1 MFPIDR
7 MRRLRKNDSM
17 RDLVS
22 ETLISKQKLIM
33 PVFVDENIKEPKKI
47 DTMPGILRLPL
58 GALEEYF
65 GRLEDLGIR
74 SILLF
79 GIPKS
84 KDPMGTLAYDPEGV
98 VQKALHICDE
108 SSRLISIA
116 DLCLC
121 EYTDHGHCGL
131 IHNGKVD
138 NDSTL
143 EVYGKIA
150 TSYAEAGADMVAPSG
165 MMDGQVAAIRS
176 ALDAA
181 NYRDTIIMAYS
192 AKYSSYLYGP
202 FRDAADSVPKFSDRR
217 SYQMDFRNSREAI
230 REVEM
235 DEVEGADIVM
245 VKPSLFYL
253 DVVSRVRNITNK
265 PLAVYSVSAEYTMIK
280 NAVDLALTQKEIII
294 EALYAPF
301 RAGAD
306 MLITYFAEFY
316 AENFQ

>member
-1 MFPIDR
+1 MFPTER
-7 MRRLRKNDSM
+7 MRRLRKSESM

-22 ETLISKQKLIM
+22 ETQISKQKLIM

-58 GALEEYF
+58 GSLEEYF

-74 SILLF
+74 SVLLF
-79 GIPKS
+79 GIPRS
-84 KDPMGTLAYDPEGV
+84 KDPMGTAAYDPEGV

-131 IHNGKVD
+131 IQNGKVE

-143 EVYGKIA
+143 ETYGKIA

-181 NYRDTIIMAYS
+181 NYRDTVIMAYS

-202 FRDAADSVPKFSDRR
+202 FRDAAESTPKFSDRK
-217 SYQMDFRNSREAI
+217 SYQMDFRNSREAL
-230 REVEM
+230 REVEL

-245 VKPSLFYL
+245 VKPGLFYL
-253 DVVSRVRNITNK
+253 DVVSQVRRMTKK
-265 PLAVYSVSAEYTMIK
+265 PLAVYSVSAEYTMIR
-280 NAVDLALTQKEIII
+280 NAVDLALAQRDIIN
-294 EALYAPF
+294 EAIYAPF

-316 AENFQ
+316 AENF

>member
-1 MFPIDR
+1 MFPTER
-7 MRRLRKNDSM
+7 MRRLRKSESM

-22 ETLISKQKLIM
+22 ETQISKQKLIM
-33 PVFVDENIKEPKKI
+33 PVFVDENTKEPKKI

-58 GALEEYF
+58 GSLEEYF

-74 SILLF
+74 SVLLF
-79 GIPKS
+79 GIPRS
-84 KDPMGTLAYDPEGV
+84 KDPMGTAAYDPEGV

-131 IHNGKVD
+131 IQNGKVE

-143 EVYGKIA
+143 ETYGKIA

-181 NYRDTIIMAYS
+181 NYRDTVIMAYS

-202 FRDAADSVPKFSDRR
+202 FRDAAESTPKFSDRK
-217 SYQMDFRNSREAI
+217 SYQMDFRNSREAL
-230 REVEM
+230 REVEL

-245 VKPSLFYL
+245 VKPGLFYL
-253 DVVSRVRNITNK
+253 DVVSQVRRMTKK
-265 PLAVYSVSAEYTMIK
+265 PLAVYSVSAEYTMIR
-280 NAVDLALTQKEIII
+280 NAVDLALAQRDIIN
-294 EALYAPF
+294 EAIYAPF

-316 AENFQ
+316 AENF

>member
-1 MFPIDR
+1 MFPTER
-7 MRRLRKNDSM
+7 MRRLRKSESM

-22 ETLISKQKLIM
+22 ETQISKQKLIM
-33 PVFVDENIKEPKKI
+33 PVFVDENLKEPKKI

-65 GRLEDLGIR
+65 GRLEDLGLR
-74 SILLF
+74 SVLLF

-84 KDPMGTLAYDPEGV
+84 KDPVGTSAYDPEGV

-131 IHNGKVD
+131 IQNGKVD

-143 EVYGKIA
+143 ETYGKIA

-181 NYRDTIIMAYS
+181 NFRDTVIMAYS

-202 FRDAADSVPKFSDRR
+202 FRDAAESTPKFSDRK
-217 SYQMDFRNSREAI
+217 SYQMDFRNSREAL
-230 REVEM
+230 REVEL

-245 VKPSLFYL
+245 VKPGLFYL
-253 DVVSRVRNITNK
+253 DVVSRVRKMTRK

-280 NAVDLALTQKEIII
+280 NAVDLALAQKEIIN
-294 EALYAPF
+294 EAIYAPF

-316 AENFQ
+316 AENF

>member
-1 MFPIDR
+1 MFPTER
-7 MRRLRKNDSM
+7 MRRLRKSESM

-22 ETLISKQKLIM
+22 ETQISKQKLIM
-33 PVFVDENIKEPKKI
+33 PVFVDENLKEPLKI

-74 SILLF
+74 SVLLF
-79 GIPKS
+79 GIPKL
-84 KDPMGTLAYDPEGV
+84 KDSMGTAAYDTEGV
-98 VQKALHICDE
+98 VQKALRICDE

-131 IHNGKVD
+131 IQNGKVD

-143 EVYGKIA
+143 ETYGKIA

-181 NYRDTIIMAYS
+181 NYRDTVIMAYS
-192 AKYSSYLYGP
+192 AKYSSFLYGP
-202 FRDAADSVPKFSDRR
+202 FRDAAESTPKFGDRR
-217 SYQMDFRNSREAI
+217 SYQMDFRNSREAL
-230 REVEM
+230 REVEL

-245 VKPSLFYL
+245 VKPGLFYL
-253 DVVSRVRNITNK
+253 DVVSRVRRMTKK

-280 NAVDLALTQKEIII
+280 NAVDLALAQREIIN
-294 EALYAPF
+294 EAIYAPF

-316 AENFQ
+316 AENF

>member
-1 MFPIDR
+1 
-7 MRRLRKNDSM
+7 M

-22 ETLISKQKLIM
+22 ETQISKQKLIM

-58 GALEEYF
+58 GSLEEYF

-74 SILLF
+74 SVLLF
-79 GIPKS
+79 GIPRS
-84 KDPMGTLAYDPEGV
+84 KDPMGTAAYDPEGV

-131 IHNGKVD
+131 IQNGKVE

-143 EVYGKIA
+143 ETYGKIA

-181 NYRDTIIMAYS
+181 NYRDTVIMAYS

-202 FRDAADSVPKFSDRR
+202 FRDAAESTPKFSDRK
-217 SYQMDFRNSREAI
+217 SYQMDFRNSREAL
-230 REVEM
+230 REVEL

-245 VKPSLFYL
+245 VKPGLFYL
-253 DVVSRVRNITNK
+253 DVVSQVRRMTKK
-265 PLAVYSVSAEYTMIK
+265 PLAVYSVSAEYTMIR
-280 NAVDLALTQKEIII
+280 NAVDLALAQRDIIN
-294 EALYAPF
+294 EAIYAPF

-316 AENFQ
+316 AENF

>member
-1 MFPIDR
+1 MFPTER
-7 MRRLRKNDSM
+7 MRRLRKSESM

-22 ETLISKQKLIM
+22 ETQISKQKLIM
-33 PVFVDENIKEPKKI
+33 PVFVDENLKEPLKI

-74 SILLF
+74 SVLLF
-79 GIPKS
+79 GIPKL
-84 KDPMGTLAYDPEGV
+84 KDSMGTAAYDTEGV
-98 VQKALHICDE
+98 VQKALRICDE

-131 IHNGKVD
+131 IQNGKVD

-143 EVYGKIA
+143 ETYGKIA

-181 NYRDTIIMAYS
+181 NYRDTVIMAYS

-202 FRDAADSVPKFSDRR
+202 FRDAAESTPKFGDRR
-217 SYQMDFRNSREAI
+217 SYQMDFRNSREAL
-230 REVEM
+230 REVEL

-245 VKPSLFYL
+245 VKPGLFYL
-253 DVVSRVRNITNK
+253 DVVSRVRRMTKK

-280 NAVDLALTQKEIII
+280 NAVDLALAQREIIN
-294 EALYAPF
+294 EAIYAPF

-316 AENFQ
+316 AENF